1 MLISRRNQMLIRKGS
16 IMTSDE
22 KQAKQDDSAGMKML
36 KRIFIVADLIV
47 QSDHYQK
54 IKSDNQKKLAK
65 TQKP

>member
-1 MLISRRNQMLIRKGS
+1 
-16 IMTSDE
+16 MTSDE